1 MSTFLLA
8 LSLMSGAHAS
18 TLGDAASIKAM
29 AGCFDVTFQY
39 TVTTVLSEEYS
50 GDEPYS
56 SKAIEW
62 VVVDG
67 EEEGRV
73 ELQHVLVSGP
83 AMIKHWRQIWTYE
96 GTDVTAYAG
105 HGRYTLLRLAPADVA
120 SKWTQVVTNVDDAP
134 RYGCAGEWT
143 TTPAGSEW
151 SCTVD
156 APLPRRDKDHS
167 KEYDILTRTN
177 IHRIVADG
185 WDHGQENEK
194 IRLEGDTR
202 RSVARE
208 VGNNTYRRIDDEHC
222 AEAIAWWPGVQ
233 SHWAEIRGAWT
244 DSLGEASVDGRMVH
258 VDEHR
263 GITPLWVDLFWVAHR
278 AEKRDRSTTDTRER
292 AQSIIE
298 RHVEDVTP
306 SAVP

>member
-1 MSTFLLA
+1 MSTSLLA
-8 LSLMSGAHAS
+8 LSIMGVAHAS
-18 TLGDAASIKAM
+18 SLEDVASIKSM

-39 TVTTVLSEEYS
+39 AVKTVLSKEYS
-50 GDEPYS
+50 GDVPYS
-56 SKAIEW
+56 SKAVEW

-67 EEEGRV
+67 EDDGRV

-96 GTDVTAYAG
+96 GTDVTAYKG
-105 HGRYTLLRLAPADVA
+105 HGRHALLRLAPADVA
-120 SKWTQVVTNVDDAP
+120 GKWTQVVTNVDDAP
-134 RYGCAGEWT
+134 RYGCAGEWNT
-143 TTPAGSEW
+143 TGAGAEW

-156 APLPRRDKDHS
+156 APLPRRDKEHRH
-167 KEYDILTRTN
+167 EYDILTRTN

-194 IRLEGDTR
+194 VRLEGETR
-202 RSVARE
+202 RPVARE
-208 VGNNTYRRIDDEHC
+208 VGHNTYRRIDDEHC

-233 SHWAEIRGAWT
+233 PHWAEVRGAW
-244 DSLGEASVDGRMVH
+244 SAALGEATVDGRLVH
-258 VDEHR
+258 VDEHK

-278 AEKRDRSTTDTRER
+278 AEKRARSPSDTRGR
-292 AQSIIE
+292 AQSIID

-306 SAVP
+306 SAMP